1 MNDIINNTSKQTPI
15 EIALGIDEN
24 GYTTARALYDFLD
37 MPKQNFARW
46 AKKNI
51 EENEYFEETVD
62 WWGFFTMKNG
72 NECKD
77 YLPQILRSTFQWKA
91 IRQKERLHASISSK
105 SKIN

>member
-51 EENEYFEETVD
+51 ENLCVAFS
-62 WWGFFTMKNG
+62 
-72 NECKD
+72 
-77 YLPQILRSTFQWKA
+77 LLQ
-91 IRQKERLHASISSK
+91 
-105 SKIN
+105 

>member
-1 MNDIINNTSKQTPI
+1 MLDTILNKTIDETDKTPI

-51 EENEYFEETVD
+51 EENEYFEENVD
-62 WWGFFTMKNG
+62 WWGFFTMK
-72 NECKD
+72 
-77 YLPQILRSTFQWKA
+77 
-91 IRQKERLHASISSK
+91 ER
-105 SKIN
+105 